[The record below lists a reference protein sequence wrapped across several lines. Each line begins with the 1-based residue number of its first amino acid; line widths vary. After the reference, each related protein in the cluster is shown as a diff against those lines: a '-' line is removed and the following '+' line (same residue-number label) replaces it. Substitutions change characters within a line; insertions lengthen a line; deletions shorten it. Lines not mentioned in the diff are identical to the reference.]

1 MACPMVSP
9 ALERLAR
16 QFAGK
21 VKLVK
26 VNVDEAPQV
35 ARRFE
40 VQGIPTLVV
49 MDGGKVIARQTGAAP
64 EPALRNW
71 LEQALNVGSPN

>member
-1 MACPMVSP
+1 MVSP

-16 QFAGK
+16 HFAGK

-35 ARRFE
+35 AWRFE

-49 MDGGKVIARQTGAAP
+49 MDGGKVIARQTGGRA
-64 EPALRNW
+64 R
-71 LEQALNVGSPN
+71 